1 MKIVVGNLL
10 DLAEKGEFDVII
22 HGCNCFCTM
31 GSGIAKEV
39 RGRWPWVYDA
49 DNETLVGDS
58 SKLGLYTQAD
68 VLVWD
73 SENLTHTFTVINAY
87 TQYRYGR
94 GQLHVDYNAVERVFG
109 EVANNFHATDK
120 RIAYPKIGA
129 GLAGGDWDI
138 VSGIID
144 NKLVGMDHTLVVLN

>member
-49 DNETLVGDS
+49 DNETLAGDS

-94 GQLHVDYNAVERVFG
+94 GQRHVDYNAVERVFG

-144 NKLVGMDHTLVVLN
+144 NKLVGMDHTLVVLD